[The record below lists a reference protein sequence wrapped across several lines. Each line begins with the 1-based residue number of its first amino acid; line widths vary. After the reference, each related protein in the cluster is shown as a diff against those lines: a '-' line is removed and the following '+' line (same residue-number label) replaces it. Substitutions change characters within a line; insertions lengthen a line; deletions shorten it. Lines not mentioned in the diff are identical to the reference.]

1 MQRTLIHHVT
11 IVNEGRQF
19 KGAVIIE
26 GEVISVIVEGEVYNV
41 EDFDTVMDGTGCYLL
56 PGIIDSHVHFRDPG
70 LTHKA
75 DISSE
80 SRAAV
85 AGGVTSV
92 MDMPNT
98 NPQTTTLEAWEAKME
113 NFAQHSLVN
122 YSCYFGATN
131 TNYDLFDKL
140 DKHRVPGIKLFM
152 GSSTGN
158 MLVDRKE
165 SLRHI
170 FGGTDM
176 LIMAH
181 CEDQHTISENTA
193 KYKGPDGDA
202 PISMHPMIRSE
213 EACWLSSKLAVELA
227 QETGARLHIAHIS
240 TARELA
246 LLENVPLTEKRITG
260 EVCISHLMFNDTD
273 YQTLGAK
280 IKCNPAVKGVADQ
293 LALQQALNT
302 QRLDTVATDHAP
314 HLVSEKQGGALKA
327 MSGMPSI
334 QFSLNCMLELVD
346 KGIISLETVVQKMCH
361 NPALLY
367 RIEKRGFIRP
377 GYQADLVLVRPNTTW
392 EVTPEV
398 LQSKCG
404 WSPLEGHQFNWQVE
418 RTFVNGQQAFADGTI
433 NNERKGQALTFSH
446 KANNY
451 T

>member
-1 MQRTLIHHVT
+1 MSRTLIHNVT
-11 IVNEGRQF
+11 IVNEGQSI
-19 KGAVIIE
+19 KGAVVIENECITAIINGQAFPE
-26 GEVISVIVEGEVYNV
+26 AGY
-41 EDFDTVMDGTGCYLL
+41 DTVINGAGCYLL

-75 DISSE
+75 DINSE

-85 AGGVTSV
+85 VGGVTSV

-122 YSCYFGATN
+122 YSSYFGATN
-131 TNYDLFDKL
+131 TNYELFDKL
-140 DKHRVPGIKLFM
+140 DKSRVPGIKLFM

-181 CEDQHTISENTA
+181 CEDQHIISENTT
-193 KYKGPDGDA
+193 KYKGEDDDA
-202 PISMHPMIRSE
+202 PIALHPVIRSE
-213 EACWLSSKLAVELA
+213 EACWQSSKLAVELA
-227 QETGARLHIAHIS
+227 QEAGARLHIAHIS
-240 TARELA
+240 TARELS
-246 LLENVPLTEKRITG
+246 LLSDETIENKIITG

-273 YQTLGAK
+273 YKRLGARV
-280 IKCNPAVKGVADQ
+280 KCNPAVKSAEDQ
-293 LALQQALNT
+293 VTLQKALNT
-302 QRLDTVATDHAP
+302 NLLDTVATDHAP
-314 HLVSEKQGGALKA
+314 HLLSEKQGGALKA

-346 KGIISLETVVQKMCH
+346 KGIISIETLVQKMCH

-367 RIEKRGFIRP
+367 HIEKRGFIRP
-377 GYQADLVLVRPNTTW
+377 GYQADLVLVRPGVSWTVDNQ
-392 EVTPEV
+392 V

-404 WSPLEGHQFNWQVE
+404 WSPLEGHQFNWQIE
-418 RTFVNGQQAFADGTI
+418 RTFVNGQEVFANGNIDDTC
-433 NNERKGQALTFSH
+433 KGQALKF
-446 KANNY
+446 
-451 T
+451 

>member
-1 MQRTLIHHVT
+1 MSRTLIHNVT
-11 IVNEGRQF
+11 IVNEGQSI
-19 KGAVIIE
+19 KGAVVIENECITAIINGQAFPE
-26 GEVISVIVEGEVYNV
+26 AGY
-41 EDFDTVMDGTGCYLL
+41 DTVINGAGCYLL

-75 DISSE
+75 DINSE

-85 AGGVTSV
+85 VGGVTSV

-122 YSCYFGATN
+122 YSSYFGATN
-131 TNYDLFDKL
+131 TNYELFDKL
-140 DKHRVPGIKLFM
+140 DKSRVPGIKLFM

-181 CEDQHTISENTA
+181 CEDQHIISENTA
-193 KYKGPDGDA
+193 KYKGEDDDA
-202 PISMHPMIRSE
+202 PIALHPVIRSE
-213 EACWLSSKLAVELA
+213 EACWQSSKLAVELA
-227 QETGARLHIAHIS
+227 QEAGARLHIAHIS
-240 TARELA
+240 TARELS
-246 LLENVPLTEKRITG
+246 LLSDETIENKIITG

-273 YQTLGAK
+273 YKRLGARV
-280 IKCNPAVKGVADQ
+280 KCNPAVKSAEDQ
-293 LALQQALNT
+293 VTLQKALNT
-302 QRLDTVATDHAP
+302 NLLDTVATDHAP
-314 HLVSEKQGGALKA
+314 HLLSEKQGGALKA

-346 KGIISLETVVQKMCH
+346 KGIISIETLVQKMCH

-367 RIEKRGFIRP
+367 HIEKRGFIRP
-377 GYQADLVLVRPNTTW
+377 GYQADLVLVRPGVSWTVDNQ
-392 EVTPEV
+392 V

-404 WSPLEGHQFNWQVE
+404 WSPLEGHQFNWQIE
-418 RTFVNGQQAFADGTI
+418 RTFVNGQEVFANGNIGDTC
-433 NNERKGQALTFSH
+433 KGQALKF
-446 KANNY
+446 
-451 T
+451 

>member
-1 MQRTLIHHVT
+1 MQRTLINHVT
-11 IVNEGRQF
+11 IVNEGRSF
-19 KGAVIIE
+19 RGAVIIE
-26 GEVISVIVEGEVYNV
+26 GEVIAAIVEGEVYND
-41 EDFDTVMDGTGCYLL
+41 EDFDTAIDGTGCYLL
-56 PGIIDSHVHFRDPG
+56 PGVIDEHVHFRDPG

-75 DISSE
+75 DIASE

-98 NPQTTTLEAWEAKME
+98 NPQTTTIEAWEAKMQT
-113 NFAQHSLVN
+113 FAEHSLVN

-131 TNYDLFDKL
+131 NNYQLFSQL
-140 DKHRVPGIKLFM
+140 DKHLVPGIKLFM

-165 SLRHI
+165 SLRQI

-181 CEDQHTISENTA
+181 CEDQHTISENTTR
-193 KYKGPDGDA
+193 YKDADGDA
-202 PISMHPMIRSE
+202 PISLHPVIRSE
-213 EACWLSSKLAVELA
+213 EACWLSSQLAVELA
-227 QETGARLHIAHIS
+227 NEAGARLHIAHIS

-246 LLENVPLTEKRITG
+246 LLSDEPLEKKRITG

-280 IKCNPAVKGVADQ
+280 VKCNPAIKTKADQ
-293 LALQQALNT
+293 EALQQALRSN
-302 QRLDTVATDHAP
+302 LVDTVATDHAP
-314 HLVSEKQGGALKA
+314 HLLIEKQGGALKA
-327 MSGMPSI
+327 MSGMPTI

-346 KGIISLETVVQKMCH
+346 KGIIGIETVVQKMCH

-367 RIEKRGFIRP
+367 HIEKRGFIRP
-377 GYQADLVLVRPNTTW
+377 GYQADLVMVRPNTTW
-392 EVTPEV
+392 TVAQDI

-404 WSPLEGHQFNWQVE
+404 WSPLEGHCFNWKVE
-418 RTFVNGQQAFADGTI
+418 RTFVNGKLAYTDGQIINDTI
-433 NNERKGQALTFSH
+433 KGKELKFEIS
-446 KANNY
+446 
-451 T
+451 

>member
-1 MQRTLIHHVT
+1 M
-11 IVNEGRQF
+11 IVNEGKLF

-26 GEVISVIVEGEVYNV
+26 GERIVAVIDGQVYN
-41 EDFDTVMDGTGCYLL
+41 EDDFDTVINGQWSMVDGQSLYLL
-56 PGIIDSHVHFRDPG
+56 PGVIDSHVHFRDPG

-75 DISSE
+75 DINSE

-98 NPQTTTLEAWEAKME
+98 NPQTTTLEDWEAKME

-122 YSCYFGATN
+122 FSCYFGATN

-140 DKHRVPGIKLFM
+140 DKSRVPGIKLFM

-193 KYKGPDGDA
+193 KYRGADGDA
-202 PISMHPMIRSE
+202 PIELHPIIRSE

-227 QETGARLHIAHIS
+227 QETNARLHIAHIS

-246 LLENVPLTEKRITG
+246 LLSDKPLGQKRITG

-273 YQTLGAK
+273 YQRLGARV
-280 IKCNPAVKGVADQ
+280 KCNPAVKSLAD
-293 LALQQALNT
+293 QQALQHALQGNL
-302 QRLDTVATDHAP
+302 LDTVATDHAP
-314 HLVSEKQGGALKA
+314 HLLSEKEGGALKA

-346 KGIISLETVVQKMCH
+346 KGIIPIETLVQKMCH

-367 RIEKRGFIRP
+367 HIQGRGFIRP
-377 GYQADLVLVRPNTTW
+377 GYQADLVLVRPCNPWTVSD
-392 EVTPEV
+392 EMV
-398 LQSKCG
+398 QSKCG
-404 WSPLEGHQFNWQVE
+404 WSPLAGHQFNWQIE
-418 RTFVNGQQAFADGTI
+418 RTFVNGNQVYFDGNI
-433 NNERKGQALTFSH
+433 SNNHKGQSLIF
-446 KANNY
+446 N
-451 T
+451 

>member
-1 MQRTLIHHVT
+1 MSRTLIHNVT
-11 IVNEGRQF
+11 IVNEGKQF

-26 GEVISVIVEGEVYNV
+26 DERITSVVEGQVFNK
-41 EDFDTVMDGTGCYLL
+41 EDFEKVINGEGCYLL
-56 PGIIDSHVHFRDPG
+56 PGVIDEHVHFRDPG

-75 DISSE
+75 DITSE

-98 NPQTTTLEAWEAKME
+98 NPQTTTIEAWEAKMD

-131 TNYDLFDKL
+131 SNYDLFDKL

-165 SLRHI
+165 SLMHI
-170 FGGTDM
+170 FSGTDK

-181 CEDQHTISENTA
+181 CEDQHIISENTA
-193 KYKGPDGDA
+193 KYKGEDGDA
-202 PISMHPMIRSE
+202 PIELHPVIRSE

-240 TARELA
+240 TARELF
-246 LLENVPLTEKRITG
+246 LLSDETLANKRITG
-260 EVCISHLMFNDTD
+260 EVCISHLMFNNTD
-273 YQTLGAK
+273 YQSFGSK
-280 IKCNPAVKGVADQ
+280 IKCNPAVKTIAD
-293 LALQQALNT
+293 QQALQKALQSN
-302 QRLDTVATDHAP
+302 LIDTVATDHAP
-314 HLVSEKQGGALKA
+314 HLLSEKQGGALKA

-346 KGIISLETVVQKMCH
+346 KGIITIETLVQKMCH

-367 RIEKRGFIRP
+367 GIEQRGFIRP
-377 GYQADLVLVRPNTTW
+377 SYQADLVLVHPNSSWTVSTDL
-392 EVTPEV
+392 

-404 WSPLEGHQFNWQVE
+404 WSPFEGHQFDWRIE
-418 RTFVNGQQAFADGTI
+418 RTFVNGKQVYVNGKIDDTT
-433 NNERKGQALTFSH
+433 KGQALKF
-446 KANNY
+446 K
-451 T
+451 

>member
-1 MQRTLIHHVT
+1 MSRTLIHNVT
-11 IVNEGRQF
+11 IVNEGKQF

-26 GEVISVIVEGEVYNV
+26 DERITSIVEGQVFNI
-41 EDFDTVMDGTGCYLL
+41 EDFEKVINGEGCYLL
-56 PGIIDSHVHFRDPG
+56 PGVIDEHVHFRDPG

-75 DISSE
+75 DITSE

-98 NPQTTTLEAWEAKME
+98 NPQTTTIEAWEAKMD
-113 NFAQHSLVN
+113 NFAQHSLAN

-131 TNYDLFDKL
+131 SNYDLFDKL

-158 MLVDRKE
+158 MLVDRIE

-170 FGGTDM
+170 FGGTDL

-181 CEDQHTISENTA
+181 CEDQHIISENTA
-193 KYKGPDGDA
+193 KYRGEDGDA
-202 PISMHPMIRSE
+202 PIELHPVIRSE

-227 QETGARLHIAHIS
+227 QEAGARLHIAHIS
-240 TARELA
+240 TARELF
-246 LLENVPLTEKRITG
+246 LLSDETLANKRITG
-260 EVCISHLMFNDTD
+260 EVCISHLMFNNTD
-273 YQTLGAK
+273 YQSFGSK
-280 IKCNPAVKGVADQ
+280 IKCNPAVKTIAD
-293 LALQQALNT
+293 QQALQKALQSN
-302 QRLDTVATDHAP
+302 LIDTVATDHAP
-314 HLVSEKQGGALKA
+314 HLLSEKQGGALKA
-327 MSGMPSI
+327 MSGMPTI

-346 KGIISLETVVQKMCH
+346 KGMITIETLVQKMCH

-367 RIEKRGFIRP
+367 HIEQRGFIRP
-377 GYQADLVLVRPNTTW
+377 GYQADLVLVRPNSPWT
-392 EVTPEV
+392 VKPDI

-418 RTFVNGQQAFADGTI
+418 QTFVNGQLAFANGVPVEDVRGK
-433 NNERKGQALTFSH
+433 ELTFEH
-446 KANNY
+446 
-451 T
+451 

>member
-1 MQRTLIHHVT
+1 MQRTLIQHVT
-11 IVNEGRQF
+11 IVNEGKQF

-26 GEVISVIVEGEVYNV
+26 DERITSVVEGQVCNIEDFGEVINGE
-41 EDFDTVMDGTGCYLL
+41 GCYLL
-56 PGIIDSHVHFRDPG
+56 PGVIDEHVHFRDPG

-75 DISSE
+75 DITSE

-98 NPQTTTLEAWEAKME
+98 NPQTTTIEAWEAKMD
-113 NFAQHSLVN
+113 NFAQHSLAN

-131 TNYDLFDKL
+131 SNYDLFDKL
-140 DKHRVPGIKLFM
+140 DKRRVPGIKLFM

-193 KYKGPDGDA
+193 KYRGEDGDA
-202 PISMHPMIRSE
+202 PIELHPVIRSE

-240 TARELA
+240 TARELT
-246 LLENVPLTEKRITG
+246 LLADEPLAQKLITG

-273 YQTLGAK
+273 YQSFGAK
-280 IKCNPAVKGVADQ
+280 IKCNPSVKTIAD
-293 LALQQALNT
+293 QQALQKALQSN
-302 QRLDTVATDHAP
+302 LIDTVATDHAP
-314 HLVSEKQGGALKA
+314 HLLSEKLGGALKA
-327 MSGMPSI
+327 MSGMPTI

-346 KGIISLETVVQKMCH
+346 KGIITIEALVQKMCH

-367 RIEKRGFIRP
+367 HIEQRGFIRP
-377 GYQADLVLVRPNTTW
+377 GYQADLVLVRPNTPWT
-392 EVTPEV
+392 VNSDI

-418 RTFVNGQQAFADGTI
+418 RTFVNGKLAYANGVPVEDVRGK
-433 NNERKGQALTFSH
+433 ELTFEH
-446 KANNY
+446 
-451 T
+451 

>member
-1 MQRTLIHHVT
+1 MQRTLIHNAT
-11 IVNEGRQF
+11 IVNEGKQF

-26 GEVISVIVEGEVYNV
+26 DERITSVVEGQVFNK
-41 EDFDTVMDGTGCYLL
+41 EDFGKVINGEGCYLL
-56 PGIIDSHVHFRDPG
+56 PGVIDEHVHFRDPG

-75 DISSE
+75 DITSE

-98 NPQTTTLEAWEAKME
+98 NPQTTTIEAWEAKMD

-131 TNYDLFDKL
+131 NNYDLFNKL
-140 DKHRVPGIKLFM
+140 DKTRVPGIKLFM

-181 CEDQHTISENTA
+181 CEDQHIISENTA
-193 KYKGPDGDA
+193 KYRGDDGDA
-202 PISMHPMIRSE
+202 PIELHPVIRSE

-227 QETGARLHIAHIS
+227 KEAGARLHIAHIS

-246 LLENVPLTEKRITG
+246 LLSNESLGQKRITG

-273 YQTLGAK
+273 YQALEAK
-280 IKCNPAVKGVADQ
+280 VKCNPAIKTIADQ
-293 LALQQALNT
+293 EALQQALQSN
-302 QRLDTVATDHAP
+302 LIDTVATDHAP
-314 HLVSEKQGGALKA
+314 HLLSEKQGGALKA

-346 KGIISLETVVQKMCH
+346 KGVISIETVVQKMCH

-367 RIEKRGFIRP
+367 HIEQRGFIRP
-377 GYQADLVLVRPNTTW
+377 GYQADLVLVRPNSPWT
-392 EVTPEV
+392 VNPDI

-418 RTFVNGQQAFADGTI
+418 RTFVNGKLAFANGVPVEDVRGKYLI
-433 NNERKGQALTFSH
+433 FNH
-446 KANNY
+446 
-451 T
+451 

>member
-19 KGAVIIE
+19 LGAVIVE
-26 GEVISVIVEGEVYNV
+26 GEVISAIVEGEVYNL
-41 EDFDTVMDGTGCYLL
+41 EDFDTVIDGNGCYLL
-56 PGIIDSHVHFRDPG
+56 PGVIDSHVHFRDPG

-75 DISSE
+75 DITSE

-193 KYKGPDGDA
+193 KYKGDDGDA
-202 PISMHPMIRSE
+202 PIGLHPMIRSE

-227 QETGARLHIAHIS
+227 KETGARLHIAHIS

-246 LLENVPLTEKRITG
+246 LLSDEPLTQKRITG

-280 IKCNPAVKGVADQ
+280 IKCNPAVKGVGDQ

-314 HLVSEKQGGALKA
+314 HLLSEKQGGALKA

-346 KGIISLETVVQKMCH
+346 KGIISLGTVVQKMCH

-367 RIEKRGFIRP
+367 HIEKRGFIRP

-398 LQSKCG
+398 LQSKCK
-404 WSPLEGHQFNWQVE
+404 WSPLEGHCFNWKVE
-418 RTFVNGQQAFADGTI
+418 RTFVNGRLAFADGAPIEDIRGEELTI
-433 NNERKGQALTFSH
+433 NH
-446 KANNY
+446 
-451 T
+451 

>member
-1 MQRTLIHHVT
+1 MKRTLIHNVT
-11 IVNEGRQF
+11 VVNEGKQF
-19 KGAVIIE
+19 TGAVIIE
-26 GEVISVIVEGEVYNV
+26 GDCITAVVEGQVFNQ
-41 EDFDTVMDGTGCYLL
+41 EDFETVINGEGCYLL
-56 PGIIDSHVHFRDPG
+56 PGVIDEHVHFRDPG

-75 DISSE
+75 DITSE

-98 NPQTTTLEAWEAKME
+98 HPQTTTIEAWETKMD
-113 NFAQHSLVN
+113 NFAQHSLAN

-131 TNYDLFDKL
+131 SNYDLFDKL

-158 MLVDRKE
+158 MLVDRRE

-181 CEDQHTISENTA
+181 CEDQHIISENTA
-193 KYKGPDGDA
+193 KYRGENGDA
-202 PISMHPMIRSE
+202 PIELHPVIRSE

-227 QETGARLHIAHIS
+227 NEAGARLHIAHIS

-246 LLENVPLTEKRITG
+246 LLSNEPLEEKRITG
-260 EVCISHLMFNDTD
+260 EVCISHLMFNDAD
-273 YQTLGAK
+273 YPSLGAK
-280 IKCNPAVKGVADQ
+280 VKCNPAVKTKAD
-293 LALQQALNT
+293 QQALQEALQSN
-302 QRLDTVATDHAP
+302 LIDTVATDHAP
-314 HLVSEKQGGALKA
+314 HLLSEKQGGALKA
-327 MSGMPSI
+327 MSGMPTI

-346 KGIISLETVVQKMCH
+346 KGLISIEALVQKMCH

-367 RIEKRGFIRP
+367 HIEQRGFIRP
-377 GYQADLVLVRPNTTW
+377 GYQADLVLARPNSPFT
-392 EVTPEV
+392 VTNEL

-418 RTFVNGQQAFADGTI
+418 RTLVNGRSVFANGKVMEEEI
-433 NNERKGQALTFSH
+433 KGKELKF
-446 KANNY
+446 K
-451 T
+451 

>member
-1 MQRTLIHHVT
+1 MKRTLIHNVT
-11 IVNEGRQF
+11 VVNEGKQF
-19 KGAVIIE
+19 IGAVIIE
-26 GEVISVIVEGEVYNV
+26 GERITAVVEGQVFNP
-41 EDFDTVMDGTGCYLL
+41 EDFETVINGEGCYLL
-56 PGIIDSHVHFRDPG
+56 PGVIDEHVHFRDPG

-75 DISSE
+75 DITSE

-98 NPQTTTLEAWEAKME
+98 HPQTTTIEAWEAKME
-113 NFAQHSLVN
+113 NFAQHSLAN

-131 TNYDLFDKL
+131 SNYDLFDKL

-176 LIMAH
+176 PIMAH
-181 CEDQHTISENTA
+181 CEDQHIISENTA
-193 KYKGPDGDA
+193 KYRGEDGDA
-202 PISMHPMIRSE
+202 PIKLHPVIRSE

-227 QETGARLHIAHIS
+227 NEAGARLHIAHIS

-246 LLENVPLTEKRITG
+246 LLSNEPLEQKRITG

-280 IKCNPAVKGVADQ
+280 VKCNPAVKTKAD
-293 LALQQALNT
+293 QQALQKALQSN
-302 QRLDTVATDHAP
+302 LIDTVATDHAP
-314 HLVSEKQGGALKA
+314 HLLSEKQGGALKA
-327 MSGMPSI
+327 MSGMPTI

-346 KGIISLETVVQKMCH
+346 KGLISIEALVQKMCH

-367 RIEKRGFIRP
+367 HIEQRGFIRP
-377 GYQADLVLVRPNTTW
+377 GYQADLVLVRPDSPFT
-392 EVTPEV
+392 VTNEL

-418 RTFVNGQQAFADGTI
+418 RTLVNGRSVFANGKVMEEEI
-433 NNERKGQALTFSH
+433 KGKELKF
-446 KANNY
+446 K
-451 T
+451 

>member
-1 MQRTLIHHVT
+1 MKRTLIHNVT
-11 IVNEGRQF
+11 VVNEGKQF
-19 KGAVIIE
+19 TGAVIIE
-26 GEVISVIVEGEVYNV
+26 GERITAVVEGLVFTP
-41 EDFDTVMDGTGCYLL
+41 EDFETVINGEGCYLL
-56 PGIIDSHVHFRDPG
+56 PGVIDEHVHFRHPG

-75 DISSE
+75 DITSE

-98 NPQTTTLEAWEAKME
+98 HPQTTTIEAWEAKME
-113 NFAQHSLVN
+113 NFAQHSLAN

-131 TNYDLFDKL
+131 SNYDLFYKL
-140 DKHRVPGIKLFM
+140 DKSRVPGIKLFM

-158 MLVDRKE
+158 MLVDRRE

-181 CEDQHTISENTA
+181 CEDQHIISENTA
-193 KYKGPDGDA
+193 KYRGEDGDA
-202 PISMHPMIRSE
+202 PIKLHPVIRSE

-227 QETGARLHIAHIS
+227 NEASARLHIAHIS

-246 LLENVPLTEKRITG
+246 LLSNEPLEQKRITG
-260 EVCISHLMFNDTD
+260 EVCISHLMFNDAD
-273 YQTLGAK
+273 YPSLGTK
-280 IKCNPAVKGVADQ
+280 VKCNPAIKTKAD
-293 LALQQALNT
+293 QQALQEALHSN
-302 QRLDTVATDHAP
+302 LIDTVATDHAP
-314 HLVSEKQGGALKA
+314 HLLSEKQGGALKA
-327 MSGMPSI
+327 MSGMPTI

-346 KGIISLETVVQKMCH
+346 KGLISIEALVQKMCH

-367 RIEKRGFIRP
+367 HIEQRGFIRP
-377 GYQADLVLVRPNTTW
+377 GYQADLILVRPDSPFT
-392 EVTPEV
+392 VTNEL

-418 RTFVNGQQAFADGTI
+418 RTLVNGRSVFANGKVMEEEI
-433 NNERKGQALTFSH
+433 KGKELKF
-446 KANNY
+446 K
-451 T
+451 

>member
-1 MQRTLIHHVT
+1 MNRTLIHNVV
-11 IVNEGRQF
+11 IVNEGQRF
-19 KGAVIIE
+19 KGAVVIE
-26 GEVISVIVEGEVYNV
+26 GECITAIIDGQAFPEAGYDVVI
-41 EDFDTVMDGTGCYLL
+41 DGAGCFLL

-75 DISSE
+75 DIESE

-98 NPQTTTLEAWEAKME
+98 NPQTTTLEAWEAKMD
-113 NFAQHSLVN
+113 NFAQHSLTN

-131 TNYDLFDKL
+131 SNYELFGKL
-140 DKHRVPGIKLFM
+140 DKRLTPGIKLFM

-165 SLRHI
+165 SLRQI

-193 KYKGPDGDA
+193 KYKGDDGDA
-202 PISMHPMIRSE
+202 PIELHPVIRSE
-213 EACWLSSKLAVELA
+213 EACWLSSRLAVELA

-240 TARELA
+240 TARELS
-246 LLENVPLTEKRITG
+246 LLSDEPLTQKRITG
-260 EVCISHLMFNDTD
+260 EVCISHLMFNDGD
-273 YQTLGAK
+273 YQRLGARV
-280 IKCNPAVKGVADQ
+280 KCNPAVKGIADQ
-293 LALQQALNT
+293 QALQQALQGNL
-302 QRLDTVATDHAP
+302 LDTVATDHAP
-314 HLVSEKQGGALKA
+314 HLLSEKQGGALKA

-346 KGIISLETVVQKMCH
+346 QGIIPIETVVQKMCH

-367 RIEKRGFIRP
+367 HIEKRGFIRP
-377 GYQADLVLVRPNTTW
+377 GYQADLVLVRPSEPWT
-392 EVTPEV
+392 VTSNIV
-398 LQSKCG
+398 QSKCG
-404 WSPLEGHQFNWQVE
+404 WSPLEGHSFNWRIE
-418 RTFVNGQQAFADGTI
+418 HTFVNGHHVFADGKIDETYKGSALVF
-433 NNERKGQALTFSH
+433 NE
-446 KANNY
+446 
-451 T
+451 

>member
-1 MQRTLIHHVT
+1 MSRTLIHNVT
-11 IVNEGRQF
+11 IVNEGKQF

-26 GEVISVIVEGEVYNV
+26 NERITSVVEGQVFNK
-41 EDFDTVMDGTGCYLL
+41 EDFEKVINGEGCYLL
-56 PGIIDSHVHFRDPG
+56 PGVIDEHVHFRDPG

-75 DISSE
+75 DITSE

-98 NPQTTTLEAWEAKME
+98 NPQTTTIEAWEAKMD

-131 TNYDLFDKL
+131 SNYDLFDKL

-165 SLRHI
+165 SLMHI
-170 FGGTDM
+170 FSGTDK

-181 CEDQHTISENTA
+181 CEDQHIISENTA
-193 KYKGPDGDA
+193 KYKGEDGDA
-202 PISMHPMIRSE
+202 PIELHPVIRSE

-240 TARELA
+240 TAQELFLFTDETLA
-246 LLENVPLTEKRITG
+246 NKKITG
-260 EVCISHLMFNDTD
+260 EVCIAHLMFNDTD
-273 YQTLGAK
+273 YQKLGAK
-280 IKCNPAVKGVADQ
+280 VKCNPAIKSIKDQ
-293 LALQQALNT
+293 EALQQALNT
-302 QRLDTVATDHAP
+302 NLLDTVATDHAP
-314 HLVSEKQGGALKA
+314 HLPSEKQGGALKA

-334 QFSLNCMLELVD
+334 QFSLNSMLELVE
-346 KGIISLETVVQKMCH
+346 KGIISIETLVQKMCH

-367 RIEKRGFIRP
+367 GIEQRGFIRP
-377 GYQADLVLVRPNTTW
+377 GYQADLVLVHPNSPWTVSTDL
-392 EVTPEV
+392 

-404 WSPLEGHQFNWQVE
+404 WSPFEGHQFDWRIE
-418 RTFVNGQQAFADGTI
+418 RTFVNGKQVYVNGKIDDTT
-433 NNERKGQALTFSH
+433 KGQALKF
-446 KANNY
+446 K
-451 T
+451 

>member
-1 MQRTLIHHVT
+1 MSRTLIHNVT
-11 IVNEGRQF
+11 IVNEGKQF

-26 GEVISVIVEGEVYNV
+26 DERITSVVEGQVFNK
-41 EDFDTVMDGTGCYLL
+41 EDFEKVINGEGCYLL
-56 PGIIDSHVHFRDPG
+56 PGVIDEHVHFRNPG
-70 LTHKA
+70 LTHTA
-75 DISSE
+75 DITSE

-98 NPQTTTLEAWEAKME
+98 NPQTTTIEAWESKMD

-131 TNYDLFDKL
+131 SNYDLFDKL
-140 DKHRVPGIKLFM
+140 DKHHVPGIKLFM

-165 SLRHI
+165 SLMHI
-170 FGGTDM
+170 FSGTDK

-181 CEDQHTISENTA
+181 CEDQHIISENTA
-193 KYKGPDGDA
+193 KYRGEDGDA
-202 PISMHPMIRSE
+202 PIELHPVIRSE

-227 QETGARLHIAHIS
+227 QEAGARLHIAHIS

-246 LLENVPLTEKRITG
+246 LLSNESIDQKRITG

-273 YQTLGAK
+273 YQSFGAK
-280 IKCNPAVKGVADQ
+280 IKCNPAVKTIAD
-293 LALQQALNT
+293 QQALQKALQSN
-302 QRLDTVATDHAP
+302 LIDTVATDHAP
-314 HLVSEKQGGALKA
+314 HLLSEKQGGALKA
-327 MSGMPSI
+327 MSGMPTI

-346 KGIISLETVVQKMCH
+346 KGIITIETLVQKMCH

-367 RIEKRGFIRP
+367 HIEQRGFIRP
-377 GYQADLVLVRPNTTW
+377 GYQADLVLVRPNSPWT
-392 EVTPEV
+392 VNPDI

-418 RTFVNGQQAFADGTI
+418 RTFVNGKLAFANGVPVEDVRGK
-433 NNERKGQALTFSH
+433 ELTFEH
-446 KANNY
+446 
-451 T
+451 

>member
-1 MQRTLIHHVT
+1 MSRTLIHNVT
-11 IVNEGRQF
+11 IVNEGKQF

-26 GEVISVIVEGEVYNV
+26 DECITSVVEGQVFNK
-41 EDFDTVMDGTGCYLL
+41 EDFVKVINGEGCYLL
-56 PGIIDSHVHFRDPG
+56 PGVIDEHVHLRDPG

-75 DISSE
+75 DITSE

-98 NPQTTTLEAWEAKME
+98 NPQTTTIEAWESKMD
-113 NFAQHSLVN
+113 NFALHSLVN

-131 TNYDLFDKL
+131 SNYDLFDKL
-140 DKHRVPGIKLFM
+140 DKHHVPGIKLFM

-165 SLRHI
+165 SLMHI
-170 FGGTDM
+170 FSGTDK

-181 CEDQHTISENTA
+181 CEDQHIISENTA
-193 KYKGPDGDA
+193 KYKGEDGDA
-202 PISMHPMIRSE
+202 PIELHPVIRSE

-240 TARELA
+240 TARELFLLSDEA
-246 LLENVPLTEKRITG
+246 LANKRITG
-260 EVCISHLMFNDTD
+260 EVCISHLMFNDTE
-273 YQTLGAK
+273 YQSFGAK
-280 IKCNPAVKGVADQ
+280 IKCNPAVKTIAD
-293 LALQQALNT
+293 QQALQKALQSNII
-302 QRLDTVATDHAP
+302 DTVATDHAP
-314 HLVSEKQGGALKA
+314 HLLSEKQGGALKA
-327 MSGMPSI
+327 MSGMPTI

-346 KGIISLETVVQKMCH
+346 KGIITIETLVQKMCH

-367 RIEKRGFIRP
+367 HIEQRGFIRP
-377 GYQADLVLVRPNTTW
+377 GYQADLVLVRPNSPWT
-392 EVTPEV
+392 VNSDI

-418 RTFVNGQQAFADGTI
+418 RTFVNGKLAFANGKI
-433 NNERKGQALTFSH
+433 VEGIKKGQELKF
-446 KANNY
+446 K
-451 T
+451 

>member
-1 MQRTLIHHVT
+1 MQRTLIQHVT
-11 IVNEGRQF
+11 IVNEGKQF

-26 GEVISVIVEGEVYNV
+26 DERITSVVEGQVCNKEYFGEVINGE
-41 EDFDTVMDGTGCYLL
+41 GCYLL
-56 PGIIDSHVHFRDPG
+56 PGVIDEHVHFRDPG

-75 DISSE
+75 DITSE

-98 NPQTTTLEAWEAKME
+98 NPQTTTIEAWEAKMD
-113 NFAQHSLVN
+113 NFAQHSLAN

-131 TNYDLFDKL
+131 SNYDLFDKL
-140 DKHRVPGIKLFM
+140 DKRRVPGIKLFM

-193 KYKGPDGDA
+193 KYRGEDGDA
-202 PISMHPMIRSE
+202 PIELHPVIRSE

-246 LLENVPLTEKRITG
+246 LLADEPLAQKLITG

-273 YQTLGAK
+273 YQSFGAK
-280 IKCNPAVKGVADQ
+280 IKCNPSVKTIAD
-293 LALQQALNT
+293 QQALQKAMQSN
-302 QRLDTVATDHAP
+302 LIDTVATDHAP
-314 HLVSEKQGGALKA
+314 HLLSEKQGGALKA
-327 MSGMPSI
+327 MSGMPTI

-346 KGIISLETVVQKMCH
+346 KGIITIEALVQKMCH

-367 RIEKRGFIRP
+367 HIEQRGFIRP
-377 GYQADLVLVRPNTTW
+377 GYQADLVLVRPNTPWT
-392 EVTPEV
+392 VNSDI

-418 RTFVNGQQAFADGTI
+418 RTFVNGKLAYANGVPVEDVRGK
-433 NNERKGQALTFSH
+433 ELTFEH
-446 KANNY
+446 
-451 T
+451 

>member
-1 MQRTLIHHVT
+1 MQRTLIQHVT
-11 IVNEGRQF
+11 IVNEGKQF

-26 GEVISVIVEGEVYNV
+26 DERITSVVEGQVCNIEDFGEVINGE
-41 EDFDTVMDGTGCYLL
+41 GCYLL
-56 PGIIDSHVHFRDPG
+56 PGVIDEHVHFRDPG

-75 DISSE
+75 DITSE

-98 NPQTTTLEAWEAKME
+98 NPQTTTIEAWEAKMD
-113 NFAQHSLVN
+113 NFAQHSLAN

-131 TNYDLFDKL
+131 SNYDLFDKL
-140 DKHRVPGIKLFM
+140 DKRRVPGIKLFM

-193 KYKGPDGDA
+193 KYIGEDGDA
-202 PISMHPMIRSE
+202 PIELHPVIRSE

-246 LLENVPLTEKRITG
+246 LLADEPLAQKLITG

-273 YQTLGAK
+273 YQSFGAK
-280 IKCNPAVKGVADQ
+280 IKCNPSVKTIAD
-293 LALQQALNT
+293 QQALQKALQSN
-302 QRLDTVATDHAP
+302 LIDTVATDHAP
-314 HLVSEKQGGALKA
+314 HLLSEKLGGALKA
-327 MSGMPSI
+327 MSGMPTI

-346 KGIISLETVVQKMCH
+346 KGIITIEALVQKMCH

-367 RIEKRGFIRP
+367 HIDQRGFIRP
-377 GYQADLVLVRPNTTW
+377 GYQADLVLVRPNSPWT
-392 EVTPEV
+392 VNPDI

-418 RTFVNGQQAFADGTI
+418 QTFVNGNLAFANGKI
-433 NNERKGQALTFSH
+433 VEGIKKGQELKF
-446 KANNY
+446 K
-451 T
+451 

>member
-11 IVNEGRQF
+11 IVNEGRQC
-19 KGAVIIE
+19 KGAVIME
-26 GEVISVIVEGEVYNV
+26 GEVISAIIEGEVYNV
-41 EDFDTVMDGTGCYLL
+41 DDFDSVIDGTGCYLL
-56 PGIIDSHVHFRDPG
+56 PGVIDSHVHFRDPG

-75 DISSE
+75 DITSE

-98 NPQTTTLEAWEAKME
+98 HPQTTTLEAWEAKMD
-113 NFAQHSLVN
+113 NFAQHSLAN

-131 TNYDLFDKL
+131 TNYDLFNKL
-140 DKHRVPGIKLFM
+140 DKRRVPAIKLFM

-240 TARELA
+240 TARELS
-246 LLENVPLTEKRITG
+246 LLSDEPLTQKRITG

-273 YQTLGAK
+273 YQPLGAK

-293 LALQQALNT
+293 VALQQALNT

-314 HLVSEKQGGALKA
+314 HLLCEKQGGALKA
-327 MSGMPSI
+327 VSGMPSI

-346 KGIISLETVVQKMCH
+346 KGIIGIETVVQKMCH

-367 RIEKRGFIRP
+367 HIEKRGFIRP
-377 GYQADLVLVRPNTTW
+377 GYQADMVLVRPGVSWTVDNQ
-392 EVTPEV
+392 V

-404 WSPLEGHQFNWQVE
+404 WSPLEGHSFNWIVE
-418 RTFVNGQQAFADGTI
+418 KTFVNGKLAFANGTPANDI
-433 NNERKGQALTFSH
+433 RGQELSYGH
-446 KANNY
+446 IQ
-451 T
+451 

>member
-1 MQRTLIHHVT
+1 MKRTLIHNVT
-11 IVNEGRQF
+11 VVNEGKQF
-19 KGAVIIE
+19 TGAVIIE
-26 GEVISVIVEGEVYNV
+26 GERITAVIEGQIFNK
-41 EDFDTVMDGTGCYLL
+41 EDFETGVNGEGCYLL
-56 PGIIDSHVHFRDPG
+56 PGVIDEHVHFRDPG

-98 NPQTTTLEAWEAKME
+98 NPQTTTIEAWEAKME

-131 TNYDLFDKL
+131 SNYDLFNKL
-140 DKHRVPGIKLFM
+140 DKTRVPGIKLFM

-181 CEDQHTISENTA
+181 CEDQHIISENTA
-193 KYKGPDGDA
+193 KYKGEDGDA
-202 PISMHPMIRSE
+202 PIELHPVIRSE

-227 QETGARLHIAHIS
+227 NEAGARLHIAHIS

-246 LLENVPLTEKRITG
+246 LLSNEPLEQKRITG
-260 EVCISHLMFNDTD
+260 EVCISHLMFNDSD
-273 YQTLGAK
+273 YHTLGARV
-280 IKCNPAVKGVADQ
+280 KCNPAVKTKAD
-293 LALQQALNT
+293 QQAL
-302 QRLDTVATDHAP
+302 QEALQSSLIDTVATDHAP
-314 HLVSEKQGGALKA
+314 HLLSEKQGGALKA
-327 MSGMPSI
+327 MSGMPTI

-346 KGIISLETVVQKMCH
+346 KGVISIEALVQKMCH

-367 RIEKRGFIRP
+367 HIKQRGFIRP
-377 GYQADLVLVRPNTTW
+377 GYQADLVLVRPNSPFTVNN
-392 EVTPEV
+392 EI

-404 WSPLEGHQFNWQVE
+404 WSPLEGHQFNWQVT
-418 RTFVNGQQAFADGTI
+418 RTFVNGNQVYSDGNI
-433 NNERKGQALTFSH
+433 IDNYKGQPLNF
-446 KANNY
+446 
-451 T
+451 

>member
-1 MQRTLIHHVT
+1 MQRTLIQHVT
-11 IVNEGRQF
+11 IVNEGKQF

-26 GEVISVIVEGEVYNV
+26 DERITSVVEGQVCNIEDFGEVINGE
-41 EDFDTVMDGTGCYLL
+41 GCYLL
-56 PGIIDSHVHFRDPG
+56 PGVIDEHVHFRDPG

-75 DISSE
+75 DITSE

-98 NPQTTTLEAWEAKME
+98 NPQTTTIEAWEAKMD
-113 NFAQHSLVN
+113 NFAQHSLAN

-131 TNYDLFDKL
+131 SNYDLFDKL
-140 DKHRVPGIKLFM
+140 DKRRVPGIKLFM

-193 KYKGPDGDA
+193 KYRGEDGDA
-202 PISMHPMIRSE
+202 PIELHPVIRSE

-246 LLENVPLTEKRITG
+246 LLADEPLAQKLITG

-273 YQTLGAK
+273 YQSFGAK
-280 IKCNPAVKGVADQ
+280 IKCNPSVKTIAD
-293 LALQQALNT
+293 QQALQKAMQSN
-302 QRLDTVATDHAP
+302 LIDTVATDHAP
-314 HLVSEKQGGALKA
+314 HLLSEKQGGALKA
-327 MSGMPSI
+327 MSGMPTI
-334 QFSLNCMLELVD
+334 QFSFNCMLELVD
-346 KGIISLETVVQKMCH
+346 KGIITIEALVQKMCH

-367 RIEKRGFIRP
+367 HIEQRGFIRP
-377 GYQADLVLVRPNTTW
+377 GYQADLVLVRPNTPWT
-392 EVTPEV
+392 VNSDI

-418 RTFVNGQQAFADGTI
+418 RTFVNGKLAFAYGVPVENVRGKELFFD
-433 NNERKGQALTFSH
+433 H
-446 KANNY
+446 
-451 T
+451 

>member
-1 MQRTLIHHVT
+1 MHRTLIYNAT
-11 IVNEGRQF
+11 IVNEGKQF

-26 GEVISVIVEGEVYNV
+26 DERITSVVEGQVCNKEDFGEVINGE
-41 EDFDTVMDGTGCYLL
+41 GCYLL
-56 PGIIDSHVHFRDPG
+56 PGVIDEHVHFRDPG

-75 DISSE
+75 DITSE

-98 NPQTTTLEAWEAKME
+98 NPQTTTIEAWEAKMD
-113 NFAQHSLVN
+113 NFAQHSLAN

-131 TNYDLFDKL
+131 SNYNLFDKL
-140 DKHRVPGIKLFM
+140 DKRRVPGIKLFM

-158 MLVDRKE
+158 MLVDRTE

-193 KYKGPDGDA
+193 KYRGEDGDA
-202 PISMHPMIRSE
+202 PIELHPVIRSE

-227 QETGARLHIAHIS
+227 QEAGARLHIAHIS

-246 LLENVPLTEKRITG
+246 LLSNESLDKKYITG

-273 YQTLGAK
+273 YQALGAK
-280 IKCNPAVKGVADQ
+280 VKCNPAVKAIAD
-293 LALQQALNT
+293 QQALQKALQSN
-302 QRLDTVATDHAP
+302 LIDTVATDHAP
-314 HLVSEKQGGALKA
+314 HLLSEKQGGALKA
-327 MSGMPSI
+327 MSGMPTI

-346 KGIISLETVVQKMCH
+346 KGIITIETLVQKMCH

-367 RIEKRGFIRP
+367 HIEQRGFIRP
-377 GYQADLVLVRPNTTW
+377 GYQADLILVRPNSPWT
-392 EVTPEV
+392 VKPDI

-418 RTFVNGQQAFADGTI
+418 RTFVNGKLAFANGVPVEDVRGK
-433 NNERKGQALTFSH
+433 ELTFTH
-446 KANNY
+446 
-451 T
+451 

>member
-26 GEVISVIVEGEVYNV
+26 GERITAIVDGQVDSGEDYDLIING
-41 EDFDTVMDGTGCYLL
+41 EGCYLL
-56 PGIIDSHVHFRDPG
+56 PGVIDEHVHFRDPG
-70 LTHKA
+70 MTHKA
-75 DISSE
+75 DITSE

-98 NPQTTTLEAWEAKME
+98 NPQTTTLEAWESKME

-131 TNYDLFDKL
+131 SNYDLFDKL
-140 DKHRVPGIKLFM
+140 DKRLVPGIKLFM

-181 CEDQHTISENTA
+181 CEDQHIISENTA
-193 KYKGPDGDA
+193 KYKGTDGDA
-202 PISMHPMIRSE
+202 PIELHPVIRSE
-213 EACWLSSKLAVELA
+213 EACWQSSRLAVELA
-227 QETGARLHIAHIS
+227 QEAGARLHIAHIS

-246 LLENVPLTEKRITG
+246 LLTDEPINQKRITG
-260 EVCISHLMFNDTD
+260 EVCISHLMFNDSD
-273 YQTLGAK
+273 YQSLGARV
-280 IKCNPAVKGVADQ
+280 KCNPSVKTQADQ
-293 LALQQALNT
+293 EALQKALQTN
-302 QRLDTVATDHAP
+302 RIDTVATDHAP
-314 HLVSEKQGGALKA
+314 HLLIEKQGGALKA
-327 MSGMPSI
+327 MSGMPTI

-346 KGIISLETVVQKMCH
+346 KGIISMESLVQKMCH

-367 RIEKRGFIRP
+367 HVENRGFIRP
-377 GYQADLVLVRPNTTW
+377 GYQADLVLVRPHSLWT
-392 EVTPEV
+392 VTPDI

-404 WSPLEGHQFNWQVE
+404 WSPLEGHTFNWQVVS
-418 RTFVNGQQAFADGTI
+418 TFVNGSQVF
-433 NNERKGQALTFSH
+433 NNGIISDKYKGQPL
-446 KANNY
+446 NY
-451 T
+451 SKP

>member
-1 MQRTLIHHVT
+1 MSRTLIHNVT
-11 IVNEGRQF
+11 IVNEGKQF

-26 GEVISVIVEGEVYNV
+26 DERITSIVEGQVFNI
-41 EDFDTVMDGTGCYLL
+41 EDFEKVINGEGCYLL
-56 PGIIDSHVHFRDPG
+56 PGVIDEHVHFRDPG

-75 DISSE
+75 DITSE

-98 NPQTTTLEAWEAKME
+98 NPQTTTIEAWEAKMD
-113 NFAQHSLVN
+113 NFAQHSLAN

-131 TNYDLFDKL
+131 SNYDLFDKL

-158 MLVDRKE
+158 MLVDRTE

-181 CEDQHTISENTA
+181 CEDQHIISENTA
-193 KYKGPDGDA
+193 KYRGEDGDA
-202 PISMHPMIRSE
+202 PIELHPVIRSE
-213 EACWLSSKLAVELA
+213 EACWLSSKLAVQLA

-240 TARELA
+240 TARELF
-246 LLENVPLTEKRITG
+246 LLSDETLANKRITG

-273 YQTLGAK
+273 YQSFGAK
-280 IKCNPAVKGVADQ
+280 IKCNPAVKTIAD
-293 LALQQALNT
+293 QQALQMALQSN
-302 QRLDTVATDHAP
+302 LIDTVATDHAP
-314 HLVSEKQGGALKA
+314 HLLSEKQGGALKA
-327 MSGMPSI
+327 MSGMPTI

-346 KGIISLETVVQKMCH
+346 KGIITIETLVQKMCH

-367 RIEKRGFIRP
+367 HIEQRGFIRP
-377 GYQADLVLVRPNTTW
+377 GYQADLVLVRPNSPWT
-392 EVTPEV
+392 VKPDI

-418 RTFVNGQQAFADGTI
+418 RTFVNGQLAFANGKI
-433 NNERKGQALTFSH
+433 VEGIKKGQELKF
-446 KANNY
+446 K
-451 T
+451 

>member
-1 MQRTLIHHVT
+1 MKRTLIHNVT
-11 IVNEGRQF
+11 VVNEGKQF
-19 KGAVIIE
+19 TGAVIIE
-26 GEVISVIVEGEVYNV
+26 GERITAVVEGLVFTP
-41 EDFDTVMDGTGCYLL
+41 EDFETVINGEGCYLL
-56 PGIIDSHVHFRDPG
+56 PGVIDEHVHFRHPG

-75 DISSE
+75 DITSE

-98 NPQTTTLEAWEAKME
+98 HPQTTTIEAWEAKME
-113 NFAQHSLVN
+113 NFAQHSLAN

-131 TNYDLFDKL
+131 SNYDLFYKL
-140 DKHRVPGIKLFM
+140 DKSRVPGIKLFM

-158 MLVDRKE
+158 MLVDRRE

-181 CEDQHTISENTA
+181 CEDQHIISENTA
-193 KYKGPDGDA
+193 KYRGGDGDA
-202 PISMHPMIRSE
+202 PIELHPVIRSE

-227 QETGARLHIAHIS
+227 NEAGARLHIAHIS

-246 LLENVPLTEKRITG
+246 LLSNEPLEQKRITG
-260 EVCISHLMFNDTD
+260 EVCISHLMFNDAD
-273 YQTLGAK
+273 YPSLGTK
-280 IKCNPAVKGVADQ
+280 VKCNPAIKTKAD
-293 LALQQALNT
+293 QQALQEALHSN
-302 QRLDTVATDHAP
+302 LIDTVATDHAP
-314 HLVSEKQGGALKA
+314 HLLSEKQGGALKA
-327 MSGMPSI
+327 MSGMPTI

-346 KGIISLETVVQKMCH
+346 KGLISIEALVQKMCH

-367 RIEKRGFIRP
+367 HIEQRGFIRP
-377 GYQADLVLVRPNTTW
+377 GYQADLVLVRPDSPFT
-392 EVTPEV
+392 VTNEL

-418 RTFVNGQQAFADGTI
+418 RTLVNGRSVFANGKVMEEEI
-433 NNERKGQALTFSH
+433 KGKELKF
-446 KANNY
+446 K
-451 T
+451 

>member
-1 MQRTLIHHVT
+1 MSRTLIHNVT
-11 IVNEGRQF
+11 IVNEGKQF

-26 GEVISVIVEGEVYNV
+26 NERITSVVEGQVFNI
-41 EDFDTVMDGTGCYLL
+41 EDFEKVINGEGCYLL
-56 PGIIDSHVHFRDPG
+56 PGVIDEHVHFRDPG

-75 DISSE
+75 DITSE

-98 NPQTTTLEAWEAKME
+98 NPQTTTIEAWEAKMD
-113 NFAQHSLVN
+113 NFAQHSLAN

-131 TNYDLFDKL
+131 SNYDLFDKL

-158 MLVDRKE
+158 MLVDRTE
-165 SLRHI
+165 SLMHI
-170 FGGTDM
+170 FSGTDK

-181 CEDQHTISENTA
+181 CEDQHIISENTA
-193 KYKGPDGDA
+193 KYRGEDGDA
-202 PISMHPMIRSE
+202 PIELHPVIRSE

-227 QETGARLHIAHIS
+227 QEAGARLHIAHIS

-246 LLENVPLTEKRITG
+246 LLSNESIDQKRITG

-273 YQTLGAK
+273 YQSFGAK
-280 IKCNPAVKGVADQ
+280 IKCNPAVKTIAD
-293 LALQQALNT
+293 QQALQKALQSN
-302 QRLDTVATDHAP
+302 LIDTVATDHAP
-314 HLVSEKQGGALKA
+314 HLLSEKQGGALKA
-327 MSGMPSI
+327 MSGMPTI

-346 KGIISLETVVQKMCH
+346 KGIITIETLVQKMCH

-367 RIEKRGFIRP
+367 HIEQRGFIRP
-377 GYQADLVLVRPNTTW
+377 GYQADLVLVRPNSPWT
-392 EVTPEV
+392 VNSDI

-418 RTFVNGQQAFADGTI
+418 QTFVNGQLAFANGAPVEDVRGK
-433 NNERKGQALTFSH
+433 ELTFEH
-446 KANNY
+446 
-451 T
+451 

>member
-1 MQRTLIHHVT
+1 MHRTLIYNAT
-11 IVNEGRQF
+11 IVNEGKQF

-26 GEVISVIVEGEVYNV
+26 DERITSVVEGQVCNKEDFGEVINGE
-41 EDFDTVMDGTGCYLL
+41 GCYLL
-56 PGIIDSHVHFRDPG
+56 PGVIDEHVHFRDPG

-75 DISSE
+75 DITSE

-98 NPQTTTLEAWEAKME
+98 NPQTTTIEAWEAKMD
-113 NFAQHSLVN
+113 NFAKHSLVN

-131 TNYDLFDKL
+131 SNYDLFDKL
-140 DKHRVPGIKLFM
+140 DKRRVPGIKLFM

-193 KYKGPDGDA
+193 KYRGKDGDA
-202 PISMHPMIRSE
+202 PIELHPVIRSE

-240 TARELA
+240 TARELT
-246 LLENVPLTEKRITG
+246 LLADEPLAQKLITG

-273 YQTLGAK
+273 YQSFGAK
-280 IKCNPAVKGVADQ
+280 IKCNPSVKTIAD
-293 LALQQALNT
+293 QQALQKALQSN
-302 QRLDTVATDHAP
+302 LIDTVATDHAP
-314 HLVSEKQGGALKA
+314 HLLSEKLGGALKA
-327 MSGMPSI
+327 MSGMPTI

-346 KGIISLETVVQKMCH
+346 KGIITIEALVQKMCH

-367 RIEKRGFIRP
+367 HIEQRGFIRP
-377 GYQADLVLVRPNTTW
+377 GYQADLILVRPNSPWT
-392 EVTPEV
+392 VKPDI

-418 RTFVNGQQAFADGTI
+418 RTFVNGKLAYANGVPVEDVRGK
-433 NNERKGQALTFSH
+433 ELTFEH
-446 KANNY
+446 
-451 T
+451 

>member
-1 MQRTLIHHVT
+1 MQRTLIHNVT
-11 IVNEGRQF
+11 IVNEGRKF
-19 KGAVIIE
+19 LGAVVLE
-26 GEVISVIVEGEVYNV
+26 GERISAVI
-41 EDFDTVMDGTGCYLL
+41 DGKAFPDEEYDKVVDGQGCYLL
-56 PGIIDSHVHFRDPG
+56 PGVIDEHVHFRDPG
-70 LTHKA
+70 LTQKA
-75 DISSE
+75 DIASE

-98 NPQTTTLEAWEAKME
+98 NPQTTTIEAWETKME
-113 NFAQHSLVN
+113 NFSQHSIVN

-131 TNYDLFDKL
+131 SNYHLFSRL
-140 DKHRVPGIKLFM
+140 DKHLVPGIKLFM

-165 SLRHI
+165 SLRQI

-193 KYKGPDGDA
+193 RYKDANGDA
-202 PISMHPMIRSE
+202 PISLHPVIRSE
-213 EACWLSSKLAVELA
+213 EACWLSSRLAVELA
-227 QETGARLHIAHIS
+227 NETGTRLHIAHIS

-246 LLENVPLTEKRITG
+246 LLSDEPLEKKRITG
-260 EVCISHLMFNDTD
+260 EVCISHLMFNDAD

-280 IKCNPAVKGVADQ
+280 VKCNPSIKTKADQ
-293 LALQQALNT
+293 EALQQALRSN
-302 QRLDTVATDHAP
+302 LIDTVATDHAP
-314 HLVSEKQGGALKA
+314 HLLSEKHGGALKA
-327 MSGMPSI
+327 MSGMPTI

-346 KGIISLETVVQKMCH
+346 KGIISIETLVQKMCH

-367 RIEKRGFIRP
+367 HIKRRGFIRP

-392 EVTPEV
+392 TVTPEI

-404 WSPLEGHQFNWQVE
+404 WSPLEGHKFHWHVE
-418 RTFVNGQQAFADGTI
+418 HTFVNGKLAFSNRKLAE
-433 NNERKGQALTFSH
+433 NFKGQALTFE
-446 KANNY
+446 
-451 T
+451 

>member
-1 MQRTLIHHVT
+1 MMQRTLIHHVT

-26 GEVISVIVEGEVYNV
+26 GKVISAIVEGEVYNV

-131 TNYDLFDKL
+131 TNYDLFDRL

-202 PISMHPMIRSE
+202 PISTHPMIRSE

-246 LLENVPLTEKRITG
+246 LLEDVPLTEKRITG

-314 HLVSEKQGGALKA
+314 HLLSEKQGGALKA

-367 RIEKRGFIRP
+367 HIEKRGFIRP

-398 LQSKCG
+398 LQSK
-404 WSPLEGHQFNWQVE
+404 
-418 RTFVNGQQAFADGTI
+418 
-433 NNERKGQALTFSH
+433 
-446 KANNY
+446 
-451 T
+451 